1 MLGIGR
7 RTPLS
12 DYPARR
18 IAILK
23 PSALGDIIHALPVL
37 SALRHRFP
45 DAHIAWVVHR
55 GYDAILQG
63 NPHLDAVIPFDRR
76 AARGKLLGGAWNY
89 ARLFKQLHAQHFD
102 LVVDLQGLFRTG
114 LMALATGAPRRVG
127 LSTAREGSRFAYTD
141 VIRVADFNAIHAVD
155 RCWLVAEAF
164 GVGHLPKRFDVSIA
178 DANRRWALDAL
189 RATARPWLVLGVG
202 ARWLTKR
209 WPPENFAELA
219 RRAQALTGG
228 TVIFIGTGDERPLA
242 ETTARMLYGPS
253 RNLAGETSL
262 GQLAAVLAEGDVVL
276 ANDTGPLHL
285 AAALGRPV
293 VAPYTCTRIH
303 MHGPYAAAAGAV
315 ETGVACKG
323 SYLKK
328 CRRLDCMRE
337 LTPVRLW
344 PALEEVLLRWKRTS
358 RSA

>member
-7 RTPLS
+7 RKPLC

-37 SALRHRFP
+37 SALRHRYP
-45 DAHIAWVVHR
+45 EAYIAWVVNR

-63 NPHLDAVIPFDRR
+63 HPHLDAAIPFNRR

-89 ARLFKQLHAQHFD
+89 AKLFGQLYRQRFD

-127 LSTAREGSRFAYTD
+127 LSTAREGSRLAYTD
-141 VIRVADFNAIHAVD
+141 VVRVADFNAIHAVD

-164 GVGHLPKRFDVSIA
+164 GVGHLPKRFHVSIA
-178 DANRRWALDAL
+178 DEHRHWVMDAL
-189 RATARPWLVLGVG
+189 QGTARPWLALGVG

-209 WPPENFAELA
+209 WPPEHFAELA
-219 RRAQALTGG
+219 RRAQALAGG

-242 ETTARMLYGPS
+242 DTTARMLYGPS
-253 RNLAGETSL
+253 LNLAGETSL
-262 GQLAAVLAEGDVVL
+262 GQLAALLSEADVVL

-293 VAPYTCTRIH
+293 VAPYTCTRVH
-303 MHGPYAAAAGAV
+303 MHGPYGEAAGTV
-315 ETGVACKG
+315 ETSVVCKG

-328 CRRLDCMRE
+328 CSRLDCMRE
-337 LTPVRLW
+337 LTPARLW
-344 PALEEVLLRWKRTS
+344 PALEEVLLRWKRMS